1 MADASRIPEEL
12 GIALVEAT
20 ASITGGI
27 LQHAPA
33 EFHNQL
39 VQQIDGIIKTVMTS
53 LATHYRTTMQ

>member
-1 MADASRIPEEL
+1 MADACRIPEEL
-12 GIALVEAT
+12 GIAMIQAT
-20 ASITGGI
+20 ASITEAI

-33 EFHNQL
+33 DFHNQL